1 MKNDYKALMARI
13 ESGLHAHFA
22 AGANA
27 TPDSNRSSRFT
38 ELGANT
44 QGPPSGGVIFARV
57 SSVVSGSPAYMAGL
71 RAGDGIETFGDADW
85 LNHENLSKVA
95 QVVSQHEGVIL
106 TSSEKGT
113 NWN

>member
-1 MKNDYKALMARI
+1 LKNDYKALMARI

-71 RAGDGIETFGDADW
+71 RAGDGIQAFGDADW

-95 QVVSQHEGVIL
+95 QIVSQFERVIPSRSK
-106 TSSEKGT
+106 TCR